1 MSINLYLLGWP
12 LLSSA
17 PKGLKLYL
25 MNLSKASSVG
35 RCKNWN
41 QKFVR
46 VGNSLLYK
54 PINEAYVTFFLYTE
68 ARGEIKVS
76 SLHGIVIAPMGW
88 SYPNFSSVR
97 LIKSWNKGWFNYE
110 MGITYRLAYLGPPQH
125 RLKKVFRNVQGLW
138 RWTETRC
145 LKFLT
150 KKTNNVNFNWILSL

>member
-1 MSINLYLLGWP
+1 MASTKKRIKESVNDRGQKESSIFSTIFAEQVISTNVSSSYYLLAVVSINLYLLGLP

-76 SLHGIVIAPMGW
+76 SPHRIVIAPMG
-88 SYPNFSSVR
+88 
-97 LIKSWNKGWFNYE
+97 
-110 MGITYRLAYLGPPQH
+110 
-125 RLKKVFRNVQGLW
+125 
-138 RWTETRC
+138 
-145 LKFLT
+145 
-150 KKTNNVNFNWILSL
+150 